1 MPSSINSALASWL
14 AAGGSS
20 IGEISITPHGSG
32 WQLRHHADSSTDPAS
47 LKPLDSPEALRELA
61 KWDAAGN
68 YRPLHSAP
76 NLPSGWIAS
85 LPDLASL
92 RLALDFLYPAALANW
107 LRWLDGTASACSLRD
122 TFNRQSGMYRV
133 TGLIRDSE
141 AESLVTS
148 SCHDGN
154 CLRKV
159 IWNLDGTTPWA
170 GFPPD
175 KTSAPS
181 SAPELGQPIPIL
193 CLDLCP
199 ILLAAA
205 RETVKKR
212 MKSESDA
219 AKAAEAQASPA

>member
-1 MPSSINSALASWL
+1 LPQRGVHVLQN
-14 AAGGSS
+14 
-20 IGEISITPHGSG
+20 TP
-32 WQLRHHADSSTDPAS
+32 
-47 LKPLDSPEALRELA
+47 
-61 KWDAAGN
+61 
-68 YRPLHSAP
+68 
-76 NLPSGWIAS
+76 
-85 LPDLASL
+85 
-92 RLALDFLYPAALANW
+92 
-107 LRWLDGTASACSLRD
+107 
-122 TFNRQSGMYRV
+122 V

-159 IWNLDGTTPWA
+159 IWNLDGTTPWV